1 MSMPGRR
8 AVSSSRSRDSLPI
21 GIAILLAA
29 AFVRLF
35 FAWQPIDRIDRL
47 FVPDDTYYTLAI
59 ARSIAHGIGPSA
71 DGTTLTN
78 GFQPLLGFLLVP
90 VFWITSDPDMALR
103 AAVVLTAVVD
113 ALSVFLI
120 FRIANRAWGRAA
132 GVAGAAL
139 WTVSPYAIA
148 NALGGLETS
157 LAVFCVLLL
166 VDTMSRSRESPTSG
180 TALWLGALGA
190 IAWLA
195 RIDTAAA
202 TLLLFIACG
211 PARLR
216 YVGRAALAFMLVVG
230 PWCAYELIRFG
241 TIIPESGSAV
251 RAQVAFH
258 QALYLTTSRQ
268 AAWAA
273 GYLTT
278 APFIELRG
286 WRDWLFD
293 NDWAGLLTFACGWL
307 GAAALLARNIVRRAR
322 VETTDVIFASGLV
335 VAAFYVVYVP
345 ALWFFRRYLAP
356 AELALTFAWAA
367 AVAVLWHR
375 NTYTR
380 LLASCIV
387 VLAIGTASLTY
398 SKWMRIDPD
407 IVDVALEGSKG
418 YREPALLLLR
428 QVPADARIG
437 ALQSGA
443 LAYYAPPSIDV
454 VNLDGVVDRAAHRAV
469 VAEVLRD
476 YARSRD
482 VQWFGDWPFNRDAWA
497 FFSRRA
503 ATPEPFFE
511 DAWHGPS
518 RGSDRTVLWRVRWRD
533 VNESA
538 AERIPK
544 K

>member
-1 MSMPGRR
+1 MSVATRR
-8 AVSSSRSRDSLPI
+8 TFSSSRSRDSLPI

-113 ALSVFLI
+113 ALSVLLI

-132 GVAGAAL
+132 GVAGATL

-190 IAWLA
+190 IAGLA
-195 RIDTAAA
+195 GIDTAAA

-216 YVGRAALAFMLVVG
+216 YVGRAALAFVLVVG
-230 PWCAYELIRFG
+230 PWCVYQLIRFG
-241 TIIPESGSAV
+241 TIVPESGLAV

-335 VAAFYVVYVP
+335 VVFYVVYVP

-387 VLAIGTASLTY
+387 VLAIGTAALTY
-398 SKWMRIDPD
+398 SRWMRIDPD

-428 QVPADARIG
+428 QLPADARIG

-443 LAYYAPPSIDV
+443 LLCTA
-454 VNLDGVVDRAAHRAV
+454 VD
-469 VAEVLRD
+469 
-476 YARSRD
+476 
-482 VQWFGDWPFNRDAWA
+482 
-497 FFSRRA
+497 SRRQSRRRG
-503 ATPEPFFE
+503 
-511 DAWHGPS
+511 GPS
-518 RGSDRTVLWRVRWRD
+518 RTPRRCRRSASRLRPKPGRPLVRRLAVQPRRLGILFAPGRHAGAVLRGRMARALTGLRSDILWRVRWRD

-538 AERIPK
+538 AERIK
-544 K
+544 KK